1 MNKDCKILVCDD
13 SILARK
19 NLTGLLKGFG
29 YTNISEVS
37 NGEDAVNFCKENK
50 PELVFLDIVM
60 PVKDGVTATGEIMAA
75 NPDTKI
81 IGCSALLTTTMP
93 ALADTVAAIN
103 AAPWRSKVKV
113 MVGGAPITQE
123 FADKIG
129 ADCYTPDAASAAKA
143 AKELVS

>member
-1 MNKDCKILVCDD
+1 MMNKDCKILVCDD

-19 NLTGLLKGFG
+19 NLTGFLKGFG

-81 IGCSALLTTTMP
+81 IIVSSVGTQNHLKEAIKAGAKDFIQKPIDEELLKQVVENV
-93 ALADTVAAIN
+93 D
-103 AAPWRSKVKV
+103 
-113 MVGGAPITQE
+113 G
-123 FADKIG
+123 
-129 ADCYTPDAASAAKA
+129 
-143 AKELVS
+143 

>member
-29 YTNISEVS
+29 YTNISEVG

-81 IGCSALLTTTMP
+81 IIVSSVGTQTHLKEAIKAGAKDFIQKPIDEELLKQVVENV
-93 ALADTVAAIN
+93 D
-103 AAPWRSKVKV
+103 
-113 MVGGAPITQE
+113 G
-123 FADKIG
+123 
-129 ADCYTPDAASAAKA
+129 
-143 AKELVS
+143 